1 MLILDSSPSA
11 RVDLHQHVWTRPL
24 LDALAARDRFPFV
37 RRHDGVCVLHA
48 AGEMPCVIDEAAE
61 SPHERARLLTADRVE
76 RAVVALS
83 SPIGIE
89 ALAPGTARELIG
101 AHLDGVAALGDSF
114 CAWGP
119 VPVRASD
126 PADVDDVLARG
137 CVGVSLPAAALADR
151 AALDAI
157 GPVLERVADRGVPL
171 FVHPGGAPAGEP
183 SLDDPLWWSA
193 LTGYVSQMQAAWLTF
208 AAFGRREL
216 PGLKVVFAMLAGA
229 APVFVERL
237 RARGGPDID
246 LHDPLTYYDTSS
258 YGPMVVEAMARWL
271 GPDRLVY
278 GSDRPVIDPVRT
290 GREMELMHNAAL
302 ILAPAEATV

>member
-1 MLILDSSPSA
+1 MLAHDTPPQ

-24 LDALAARDRFPFV
+24 LDALSARDRFPFV

-61 SPHERARLLTADRVE
+61 SPRERARLLAADRAQ

-89 ALAPGTARELIG
+89 MLAPATARELIA
-101 AHLDGVAALGDSF
+101 AHLDGVAAFGDDFS
-114 CAWGP
+114 AWGP

-126 PADVDDVLARG
+126 PDDVDDVLARG
-137 CVGVSLPAAALADR
+137 CVGVSLPAGALADR
-151 AALDAI
+151 AALEAI
-157 GPVLERVADRGVPL
+157 GPVLERVAERGVPL
-171 FVHPGGAPAGEP
+171 FVHPGAPPAGEP
-183 SLDDPLWWSA
+183 SLGDPLWWSA

-208 AAFGRREL
+208 TAFGRREL
-216 PGLKVVFAMLAGA
+216 PGLTVVFAMLAGA
-229 APVFVERL
+229 APAFVERL
-237 RARGGPDID
+237 HARGGPDID
-246 LHDPLTYYDTSS
+246 LHDTDTYYDTSS

-278 GSDRPVIDPVRT
+278 GSDRPVIEPVRT

-302 ILAPAEATV
+302 VLTPAEATV